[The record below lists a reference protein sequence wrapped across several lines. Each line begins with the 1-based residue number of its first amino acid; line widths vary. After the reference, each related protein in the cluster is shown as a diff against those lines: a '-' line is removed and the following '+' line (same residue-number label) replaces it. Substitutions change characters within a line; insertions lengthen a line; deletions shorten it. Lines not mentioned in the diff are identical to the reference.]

1 MIESSLSLDVPSLN
15 PAAPRAPNVA
25 RLHVDEQCTPSLVQR
40 IGVGGVVRLSVGAT
54 VCLANVAFYTM
65 LPLAGLAFLPFLFFG
80 CVCLM
85 TGIAD
90 EVGYYR

>member
-1 MIESSLSLDVPSLN
+1 MIERSLSLDVPSLET
-15 PAAPRAPNVA
+15 PAARAPKVGS
-25 RLHVDEQCTPSLVQR
+25 LQVDEQSAPSLLQR
-40 IGVGGVVRLSVGAT
+40 IGVGGLIRLSVAVT
-54 VCLANVAFYTM
+54 VCLANVAFYTL